1 MASSL
6 DLLVRQWAPVNAS
19 ENWRLKWK
27 WKGWKHVNWNGK
39 RSRRNWLFS
48 VYNFSFFQLKAHEM
62 PWESFG
68 FLLNQMASCKMS
80 SWHWQTRSFEVH
92 WRLQRLDMAPSFA
105 FEEFVGF
112 CTSIWKRLCCSK
124 SLFLF
129 ATFQLFGVQDGTFE
143 ISLSLSFSVSYIIHL
158 LYQVVDSTWC
168 TYCQCFM
175 CFFVHEFVCTSVSSA
190 RPGTVNTT
198 DTTDTTTKGT
208 GTTGVRAGQNG
219 VRAGSQGTAGV
230 GVSATDVGICGCHAT
245 LCNVKWH
252 MIALQHCNMNY
263 TLRGLEDFERYFERY
278 FERLFERHSME
289 LRRVQGWPLSELPN
303 ASKIL

>member
-1 MASSL
+1 
-6 DLLVRQWAPVNAS
+6 
-19 ENWRLKWK
+19 
-27 WKGWKHVNWNGK
+27 
-39 RSRRNWLFS
+39 
-48 VYNFSFFQLKAHEM
+48 
-62 PWESFG
+62 
-68 FLLNQMASCKMS
+68 
-80 SWHWQTRSFEVH
+80 
-92 WRLQRLDMAPSFA
+92 
-105 FEEFVGF
+105 
-112 CTSIWKRLCCSK
+112 
-124 SLFLF
+124 
-129 ATFQLFGVQDGTFE
+129 
-143 ISLSLSFSVSYIIHL
+143 
-158 LYQVVDSTWC
+158 
-168 TYCQCFM
+168 M

-219 VRAGSQGTAGV
+219 VRAGSQGTAGL